1 MNVCLLV
8 YGNFYGHEE
17 MLMPSSYALGIYDAI
32 WSGANRK
39 FNNAQLGVTI
49 SRQAAT
55 PELHAGGKE
64 TKINNTKKEKER
76 EE

>member
-39 FNNAQLGVTI
+39 FNNA
-49 SRQAAT
+49 
-55 PELHAGGKE
+55 
-64 TKINNTKKEKER
+64 
-76 EE
+76 